1 MDTSEIVTF
10 SDATTNVKSSEFPY
24 AKFSFDE
31 FNPVQSALLPWCDKD
46 CNGLIA
52 AATSCGKTVMS
63 EMFASYTIRSLKK
76 KFIFLCPLR
85 ALAYEKYSDW
95 TSPTHHFSDL
105 NIGIYTGDYREKD
118 GFESNDIIIMT
129 SEMLNH
135 KVRTGKNKWIE
146 DVGLCTVDESHTL
159 AMDGRGPHLEAAML
173 GFTRINKTSRIILL
187 SGTLPNVDEVASWV
201 KSLNGK
207 ETFCI
212 KSTFR
217 PCELKIHTMTY
228 DEDMNVRDAIAEE
241 CCSLVSKFSNDK
253 FIVFVHVKS
262 IGNYIVDKL
271 ANRGVEALF
280 HNANLDSKE
289 RIKIERRFKE
299 DKHLRVIVATS
310 TLAQGLNLPARRV
323 IIAGVHRGT
332 KLVPSYDILQ
342 MSGRA
347 GRPAFDKQGDAYIL
361 LPAQDSNNLAKICT
375 TAWPVMSKMLETSD
389 VTGEYNTLIFHLLA
403 EIHEER
409 VKCISDIE
417 KWYERTLSNFQK
429 LKLRMG
435 HLLDSLEKLS
445 RMGIVK
451 IDNSTKEISLGVLGK
466 ISVLF
471 YVNPHTV
478 FSYSKNFGELFNKR
492 EFSDVDICVA
502 LSNQQDNL
510 IGSLSKEDRFNMR
523 NFLERIEQTHRN
535 LPDGVAKMAYIHYRA
550 LHGNFDS
557 KYASIAKTIQQDF
570 PRTVAVLQAIDSWS
584 KKWDR
589 KDFFTIL
596 EKRMKHGVP
605 ARLVNLVE
613 IKNIGKIRAEKLYT
627 AGFKS
632 RSDIVKNLSEAAKIA
647 GVNQESLKSNIEY
660 N

>member
-289 RIKIERRFKE
+289 RIKIER
-299 DKHLRVIVATS
+299 T
-310 TLAQGLNLPARRV
+310 
-323 IIAGVHRGT
+323 
-332 KLVPSYDILQ
+332 
-342 MSGRA
+342 
-347 GRPAFDKQGDAYIL
+347 
-361 LPAQDSNNLAKICT
+361 
-375 TAWPVMSKMLETSD
+375 
-389 VTGEYNTLIFHLLA
+389 
-403 EIHEER
+403 
-409 VKCISDIE
+409 
-417 KWYERTLSNFQK
+417 
-429 LKLRMG
+429 
-435 HLLDSLEKLS
+435 
-445 RMGIVK
+445 
-451 IDNSTKEISLGVLGK
+451 
-466 ISVLF
+466 
-471 YVNPHTV
+471 
-478 FSYSKNFGELFNKR
+478 
-492 EFSDVDICVA
+492 
-502 LSNQQDNL
+502 
-510 IGSLSKEDRFNMR
+510 R
-523 NFLERIEQTHRN
+523 N
-535 LPDGVAKMAYIHYRA
+535 
-550 LHGNFDS
+550 
-557 KYASIAKTIQQDF
+557 
-570 PRTVAVLQAIDSWS
+570 
-584 KKWDR
+584 
-589 KDFFTIL
+589 
-596 EKRMKHGVP
+596 
-605 ARLVNLVE
+605 
-613 IKNIGKIRAEKLYT
+613 
-627 AGFKS
+627 
-632 RSDIVKNLSEAAKIA
+632 
-647 GVNQESLKSNIEY
+647 
-660 N
+660 